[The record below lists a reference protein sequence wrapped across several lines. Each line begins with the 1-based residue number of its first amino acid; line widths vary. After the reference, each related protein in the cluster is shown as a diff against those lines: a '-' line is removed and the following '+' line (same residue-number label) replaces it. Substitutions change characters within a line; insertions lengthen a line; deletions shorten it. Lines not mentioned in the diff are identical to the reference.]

1 MTTLLLRATL
11 CLLLLLPAG
20 ACKQVSQSQTTIP
33 GAWRNTEFSGV
44 PFSSFFV
51 IGIGR
56 NDEYRRLY
64 EDSMVRALTAHG
76 GAARASYE
84 SYPDLQKHDRAQL
97 LVAITRAGYDA
108 VVIARLDHVREQQ
121 VYVPARPAT
130 SSDEYMSGYD
140 EKYAVNS
147 DPAHYRKQT
156 TYRIE
161 TSVYSVRDELLA
173 WVALSDTVDPQTVE
187 DVIHSV
193 TSNLAKR
200 MKAEGLIKD
209 PP

>member
-1 MTTLLLRATL
+1 MPARATL
-11 CLLLLLPAG
+11 YALVLLLG
-20 ACKQVSQSQTTIP
+20 AACNKQGPPPTTVP
-33 GAWRNTEFSGV
+33 TAWRNPEFSGV
-44 PFSSFFV
+44 PFTSFFI
-51 IGIGR
+51 IGVAR

-64 EDSMVRALTAHG
+64 EDHMARALAGQGALVRASWTVFP
-76 GAARASYE
+76 E
-84 SYPDLQKHDRAQL
+84 SEKLDRAQV
-97 LVAITRAGYDA
+97 LVAVDEAGYDA
-108 VVIARLDHVREQQ
+108 VVIARLKDVKEQP

-130 SSDEYMSGYD
+130 SSDEYMGGYD